1 MRRWNLWGY
10 VDERDVALACRLAL
24 EAPGEAVAD
33 SPSFVIAA
41 ADTVMNRPSAA
52 LVAEA
57 FPGVPL
63 QAELG
68 EFESL
73 LSSDRARRAIGY
85 VPRHSWRDH
94 VPAA

>member
-10 VDERDVALACRLAL
+10 VDERDVASACRLAL
-24 EAPGEAVAD
+24 EAPAEAVAD

-52 LVAEA
+52 LVAEV
-57 FPGVPL
+57 PGVPL
-63 QAELG
+63 QGERG

-73 LSSDRARRAIGY
+73 LSSDRARQAIGY